1 MRPWVYVNNHKQ
13 TSEKSQQYAGSF
25 VIILV
30 MEYESRRSRRLR
42 LERERRRQNQ
52 QKVVRF
58 FVCVALLVVVSIV
71 VGMVGRANMDGAGSN
86 ETKQVA
92 TDSADT
98 DVANEEAQKLSPIEV
113 LKRDLPAKLADINQ
127 QLGITTSADLG
138 YGDLPAGTS
147 TAISVVDLTNG
158 WGRYDYNADVQFTS
172 ASTYKLYVAYSMIRD
187 VEQGRRNWSSS
198 LNGQTFESCLNTMII
213 NSDNACPESYL
224 VSNGYSVVNRRIRE
238 IGVSDQTQLALYD
251 VRTTASDL
259 SLMLERLYKGEL
271 MSEDNKNRL
280 LSLMER
286 QVYRW
291 GIPTGVGDRG
301 VVYDKVGWLDMLEH
315 DAAIVSSDE
324 GDYVLV
330 IMTNGESREYLAKV
344 SEYIHTVMTDN

>member
-1 MRPWVYVNNHKQ
+1 
-13 TSEKSQQYAGSF
+13 
-25 VIILV
+25 

-42 LERERRRQNQ
+42 LERERCRQNR

-58 FVCVALLVVVSIV
+58 FACVALLVVVSIV
-71 VGMVGRANMDGAGSN
+71 VGAAGRASMDEAGGN
-86 ETKQVA
+86 EVKQA
-92 TDSADT
+92 TTGGVSAE
-98 DVANEEAQKLSPIEV
+98 VANEEAQKLTPIEI
-113 LKRDLPAKLADINQ
+113 LKRDLPTKLADINQ
-127 QLGITTSADLG
+127 QLGITASTDLG

-158 WGRYDYNADVQFTS
+158 WGRYDYNANVQFTS
-172 ASTYKLYVAYSMIRD
+172 ASTYKLYVAYAMIQD
-187 VEQGRRNWSSS
+187 VEQGRRNWNSS
-198 LNGQTFESCLNTMII
+198 LNGQTFESCLSTMII
-213 NSDNACPESYL
+213 NSNNACPESYL

-238 IGVSDQTQLALYD
+238 IGISDQTQLALYD
-251 VRTTASDL
+251 VRTTAGDL
-259 SLMLERLYKGEL
+259 SLTLERLYKGEL

-280 LSLMER
+280 LSLMEQ

-315 DAAIVSSDE
+315 DAAIVSSDK